1 MNPRMEAFIQ
11 NLYNIRSGLLKA
23 DGKRKQLISPV
34 TLELGDENEDDF
46 KFGNNA
52 IKQVQKAN
60 VFKIHEKIIDP
71 IDPADNIIEKKW

>member
-1 MNPRMEAFIQ
+1 MEAFIQ